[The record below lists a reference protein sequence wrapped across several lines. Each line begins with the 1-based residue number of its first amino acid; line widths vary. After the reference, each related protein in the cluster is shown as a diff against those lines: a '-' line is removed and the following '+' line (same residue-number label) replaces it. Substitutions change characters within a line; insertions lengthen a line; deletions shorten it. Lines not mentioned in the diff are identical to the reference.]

1 MTTIAITVGSGQGA
15 AIARRCGSGETA
27 LISERNTGTIL
38 ELTGATTTAT
48 TAFSASPSR
57 TETHKEST
65 HEPHPHHRVH

>member
-38 ELTGATTTAT
+38 ELTGDTT
-48 TAFSASPSR
+48 
-57 TETHKEST
+57 
-65 HEPHPHHRVH
+65 RVVRILSVPLTN